1 MALQTTI
8 LRGNISNS
16 FVMGVTFTATT
27 VATSGASKTVT
38 VAGLKVGDAV
48 QVTLPAAQTTGVAV
62 ANAYVSAENTLIVQF
77 INATGSSA
85 SAAAG
90 DYTVVVD
97 RPEYLPLD
105 TNAV

>member
-48 QVTLPAAQTTGVAV
+48 TVTLPAAQTTGVAV

-90 DYTVVVD
+90 TYTVVVD

>member
-8 LRGNISNS
+8 LRGNISNA
-16 FVMGVTFTATT
+16 FVMGVAFTSTT

-38 VAGLKVGDAV
+38 VAGLMVGDAI

-62 ANAYVSAENTLIVQF
+62 ANAYVSAADTLVVQF

-85 SAAAG
+85 TAAAG
-90 DYTVVVD
+90 TYTVVVD

-105 TNAV
+105 SNAV

>member
-16 FVMGVTFTATT
+16 FVMGVTFTSTT

-38 VAGLKVGDAV
+38 VPGLKVGDAV
-48 QVTLPAAQTTGVAV
+48 TVTLPAAQTTGVGV

-85 SAAAG
+85 TAAAG
-90 DYTVVVD
+90 TYTVVVD

-105 TNAV
+105 SNAV

>member
-38 VAGLKVGDAV
+38 VAGLKVGDAIK
-48 QVTLPAAQTTGVAV
+48 VTLPAAQTTGVAI
-62 ANAYVSAENTLIVQF
+62 ANSYVSAADTLIVQF

>member
-8 LRGNISNS
+8 LRGNISNA

-62 ANAYVSAENTLIVQF
+62 AKQFHGHGRQHGQQHLAWRTPVPSPLVFVQPP
-77 INATGSSA
+77 GQQ
-85 SAAAG
+85 
-90 DYTVVVD
+90 
-97 RPEYLPLD
+97 
-105 TNAV
+105 

>member
-8 LRGNISNS
+8 LRGNISNA
-16 FVMGVTFTATT
+16 FVMGVAITATT

-38 VAGLKVGDAV
+38 VAGLMVGDAI

-62 ANAYVSAENTLIVQF
+62 ANAYVSAADTLVVQF

-90 DYTVVVD
+90 TYTVVVN

-105 TNAV
+105 SNAV

>member
-1 MALQTTI
+1 
-8 LRGNISNS
+8 
-16 FVMGVTFTATT
+16 MGVAFSATT

-38 VAGLKVGDAV
+38 VAGLMVGDAI
-48 QVTLPAAQTTGVAV
+48 QVTLPAAQTSGVAV
-62 ANAYVSAENTLIVQF
+62 ANAYVSAADTLIVQF

-90 DYTVVVD
+90 TYTVVVN

-105 TNAV
+105 SNAV